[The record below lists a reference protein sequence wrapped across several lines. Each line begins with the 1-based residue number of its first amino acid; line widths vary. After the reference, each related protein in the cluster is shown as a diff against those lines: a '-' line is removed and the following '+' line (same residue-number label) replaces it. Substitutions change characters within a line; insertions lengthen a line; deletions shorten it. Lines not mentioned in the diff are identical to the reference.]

1 MRIHGK
7 APGPVN
13 PPRGSAGV
21 TPAAEPGTPAA
32 RPAAAPPRADSVQI
46 SEAGRAKMAQMV
58 GGPAA
63 VGRAELTPERVAEI
77 RRRVLE
83 RAYDALGVVDE
94 VARRLLASGDLS
106 ESRGE

>member
-7 APGPVN
+7 GPGPVG
-13 PPRGSAGV
+13 PAQRSTGV
-21 TPAAEPGTPAA
+21 TPAGEVGTPPV
-32 RPAAAPPRADSVQI
+32 RPAAAVPRTDSVQI

-58 GGPAA
+58 GGSAA

-83 RAYDALGVVDE
+83 RAYDSLGVVDE
-94 VARRLLASGDLS
+94 VARRLLASGDLA
-106 ESRGE
+106 EPRDA

>member
-7 APGPVN
+7 GPGPVT
-13 PPRGSAGV
+13 PAQRSAGV
-21 TPAAEPGTPAA
+21 APAGEAGAPPV
-32 RPAAAPPRADSVQI
+32 RPAAVAPRTDSVQI
-46 SEAGRAKMAQMV
+46 SDAGRAKVAQMV

-63 VGRAELTPERVAEI
+63 AGRAELTPERVGEI

-83 RAYDALGVVDE
+83 RAYDSLGVVDE

-106 ESRGE
+106 EPEAR